1 MRQTYSLN
9 LFYLASLIL
18 SALLISVPASAA
30 TEVKIKS
37 KEAVASLPAATETP
51 ALAPAPEA
59 TGPTKPPYL
68 LKEGDV
74 LEVSVWQE
82 DSLRKELRVLPDG
95 SITFPLVGRVEVAG
109 LPSEAAEKKV
119 AEKLKPY
126 LSDPVVNVVISNI
139 NGNRMYV
146 IGNVA
151 KPGPVILDVPMT
163 VLQVLS
169 LAGGLGRFADENA
182 IKILRE
188 GPNGVETLHVRY
200 SDLIK
205 AKDLSTNVQLKAGDT
220 LLVP

>member
-1 MRQTYSLN
+1 MHLSRSFHVL
-9 LFYLASLIL
+9 LLAG
-18 SALLISVPASAA
+18 LLCAAPVVTPAAA
-30 TEVKIKS
+30 TDVAEPAA
-37 KEAVASLPAATETP
+37 AVASTA
-51 ALAPAPEA
+51 
-59 TGPTKPPYL
+59 PTKPAYL

-109 LPSEAAEKKV
+109 HTAEETQIRV
-119 AEKLKPY
+119 AEKLKSY
-126 LSDPVVNVVISNI
+126 LSDPVVNVVISSI
-139 NGNRMYV
+139 NGNRVYV

-151 KPGPVILDVPMT
+151 KPGPVILDVPMN

-182 IKILRE
+182 IRILRSDA
-188 GPNGVETLHVRY
+188 NGVQTLPVRY

-205 AKDLSTNVQLKAGDT
+205 ARDLSTNVQLRAGDT

>member
-1 MRQTYSLN
+1 MRQTYPLSLAH
-9 LFYLASLIL
+9 LASLIL
-18 SALLISVPASAA
+18 SALLISASANAA
-30 TEVKIKS
+30 TEVKIKP
-37 KEAVASLPAATETP
+37 KDPVASLPATTETP
-51 ALAPAPEA
+51 ALTPTPEVS
-59 TGPTKPPYL
+59 GPTKPPYL

-126 LSDPVVNVVISNI
+126 LSDPVVKGVISNI
-139 NGNRMYV
+139 TGTRMYV
-146 IGNVA
+146 IGNVTR
-151 KPGPVILDVPMT
+151 PGPVTLDVPMT

-188 GPNGVETLHVRY
+188 GANGVETLHVRY

-205 AKDLSTNVQLKAGDT
+205 AKDLSTNVQLRAGDT